1 MGQRH
6 DVGVAPAPLSIL
18 TKVGCKPADGL
29 GINDPQIPKVQL
41 VKKDLGFSP
50 GQSVRIRN
58 LINVRQLGK
67 AVASQSGRCRWIGC
81 CHGGTSLA
89 WERQNASTPQAHEK
103 AKAAEANKK
112 AGKCADGDGRLA
124 FVHCFSTVED
134 DIHKPCR
141 RKSNESQIGDEGGE
155 SGAMKK
161 NWNQLLPVDVAIFV
175 EGTYPFLI
183 GGVSSAIHGIIEGLP
198 EVSFGIVHLAWT
210 GAPVGILEYPRPSNL
225 AWIKI
230 IRLGK
235 FIDAFGE
242 LANEAYPS
250 ARVQHSHTC
259 GLAGLAAS
267 FAKEQNPGSRMI
279 LSEHSLYVRDVL
291 QALDGAGCNHNPGQ
305 DVIAANEIPPI
316 GAGQGTLDEMREA
329 VLATGRHVYEN
340 ADTMTYLYSG
350 IRMEALQYGADIGR
364 SMIIQNSVDTKRFE
378 SVSRQR
384 RPGHGPWQLAMI
396 GRVVPVKGIS
406 EAIDCARK
414 LADVGFD
421 FKLNIIGPENEV
433 PCYAALCREKVSLL
447 GLENHVIFK
456 PSMAPEKAL
465 EGIDLLLL
473 TSQSEAMPLVVLE
486 AMAAAVPVVAH
497 DVGNVADLLGWG
509 LKDKTINSPA
519 GIIATSGPNQKKP
532 APAEMAA
539 AIVAALSDDE
549 AYRVMR
555 KAGPVRVNKFFDG
568 NDTFKAWRALYSA

>member
-1 MGQRH
+1 
-6 DVGVAPAPLSIL
+6 
-18 TKVGCKPADGL
+18 
-29 GINDPQIPKVQL
+29 
-41 VKKDLGFSP
+41 
-50 GQSVRIRN
+50 
-58 LINVRQLGK
+58 
-67 AVASQSGRCRWIGC
+67 
-81 CHGGTSLA
+81 
-89 WERQNASTPQAHEK
+89 
-103 AKAAEANKK
+103 
-112 AGKCADGDGRLA
+112 
-124 FVHCFSTVED
+124 
-134 DIHKPCR
+134 
-141 RKSNESQIGDEGGE
+141 
-155 SGAMKK
+155 MKK